1 MTDDGSRAI
10 DVPAID
16 APPGLA
22 ARLVRR
28 ALIALYRRGGWQ
40 SVGTVPAKQRFVLI
54 AAPHTSNWDFPNFLG
69 VTHVLGLRTH
79 FMAKASLFAWPMGGF
94 MRQVGGVR
102 LDRATAK
109 DTVRQ
114 MIDEFARRD
123 DFILTIAPEGTRGA
137 AAKWRTGFYQIA
149 LGAGVPIVCGFMD
162 YPTRTS
168 GLGPVIVP
176 TGDYEADMAPAF
188 AFYRTITGKHPER
201 NRKEGA
207 V

>member
-1 MTDDGSRAI
+1 VSRIEAL
-10 DVPAID
+10 DE
-16 APPGLA
+16 APGFA

-28 ALIALYRRGGWQ
+28 LLIMLYRHGGWT
-40 SVGTVPAKQRFVLI
+40 SVGTVPVPQRFVLI
-54 AAPHTSNWDFPNFLG
+54 AVPHTSNWDFPNFLG
-69 VTHVLGLRTH
+69 VTHMLGIRTH
-79 FMAKASLFAWPMGGF
+79 FMAKSSLFRWPMGRF

-109 DTVRQ
+109 DTVQQ

-123 DFILTIAPEGTRGA
+123 DFVLTIAPEGTRGA
-137 AAKWRTGFYQIA
+137 VGKWRTGFYQIA

-188 AFYRTITGKHPER
+188 AFYRSITGKHPAR
-201 NRKEGA
+201 HIA
-207 V
+207 A

>member
-1 MTDDGSRAI
+1 VTGVEATDET
-10 DVPAID
+10 
-16 APPGLA
+16 PGLA
-22 ARLVRR
+22 ARLLRHLLV
-28 ALIALYRRGGWQ
+28 ALYKRGGWT
-40 SVGTVPAKQRFVLI
+40 SVGAVPTPQRFVLI
-54 AAPHTSNWDFPNFLG
+54 AVPHTSNWDFPNFLG
-69 VTHVLGLRTH
+69 VTQALGIRTH
-79 FMAKASLFAWPMGGF
+79 FMAKASLFRWPMGGF

-109 DTVRQ
+109 DTVQQ

-123 DFILTIAPEGTRGA
+123 DFVLTIAPEGTRGA
-137 AAKWRTGFYQIA
+137 VSKWRTGFYQIA

-188 AFYRTITGKHPER
+188 AFYRSITGKHPER
-201 NRKEGA
+201 SVQG
-207 V
+207 